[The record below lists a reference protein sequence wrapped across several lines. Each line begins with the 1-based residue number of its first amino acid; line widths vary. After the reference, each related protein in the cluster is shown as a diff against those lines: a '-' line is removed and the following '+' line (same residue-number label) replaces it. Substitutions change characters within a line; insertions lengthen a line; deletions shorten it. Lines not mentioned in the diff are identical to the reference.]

1 MDAQHYALAN
11 RSRTVFYTP
20 DVLCR
25 PKTLM
30 DEIDHWQARIGI
42 CADEHLR
49 TLDPVPLKPGRAA
62 HLVELLVIDEAER
75 LTPTALELLPEAFG
89 VADVGCDQV
98 VAQNADRVLNAAVHA
113 GLVAWVSRESSTGG
127 STEGQTP

>member
-98 VAQNADRVLNAAVHA
+98 VAQRGPCAERSSPRGAGRLGEPGELDR
-113 GLVAWVSRESSTGG
+113 R
-127 STEGQTP
+127 